1 MRFVARTPWTPLAG
15 DDEDE
20 HRRRIAEF
28 DEEEGSFSSSSS
40 EEGGMPHRPQKSSIG
55 CRAPRKVILSPAAA
69 AAAVLAAEA
78 GAVGGAAAGAAA
90 GACAGAVRGA
100 EEAKDDARKIE
111 ILTELLALEK
121 KKDKELAALSLEQH
135 RRDEQLLI
143 NEQVRRRAVE
153 RHTRFCVI

>member
-1 MRFVARTPWTPLAG
+1 VSQILVFTIRRAAPLSLVPSSHKDRVARQ
-15 DDEDE
+15 D
-20 HRRRIAEF
+20 
-28 DEEEGSFSSSSS
+28 
-40 EEGGMPHRPQKSSIG
+40 
-55 CRAPRKVILSPAAA
+55 RAPRKVILSPADI